1 LARDYPGETTFRSAP
16 AEEKDALEN
25 MAQFGDNVT
34 LVNRTSKSTLT
45 ATWDGMH
52 YHFEPGETPNVPR
65 EIAIAAYKQNPIHG
79 TEDPLG
85 DPDII
90 ESLFGIVGYKHP
102 FGNVVPI
109 EQSAAGERINR
120 SLVMGLGTEAKRV
133 DAGGPSY
140 FEAKLGADKVNL
152 QDDADAGADNVA
164 VAAPAPATMPSG
176 RRR

>member
-1 LARDYPGETTFRSAP
+1 
-16 AEEKDALEN
+16 

-34 LVNRTSKSTLT
+34 LVNRTSKSILT

-52 YHFEPGETPNVPR
+52 YHFEPGAHPNVPR

-90 ESLFGIVGYKHP
+90 ESLIGIVGLKYP
-102 FGNVVPI
+102 FGNVTPI
-109 EQSAAGERINR
+109 EQSKAGERLDR
-120 SLVMGLGTEAKRV
+120 RRVMGLGTAATPI

-140 FEAKLGADKVNL
+140 FDAKMGTEKVDL
-152 QDDADAGADNVA
+152 QDDADAGSNN
-164 VAAPAPATMPSG
+164 APAPPEPPAAATTTGG
-176 RRR
+176 RARR

>member
-1 LARDYPGETTFRSAP
+1 
-16 AEEKDALEN
+16 

-34 LVNRTSKSTLT
+34 LVNRTSKTILT

-52 YHFEPGETPNVPR
+52 YHFEPGEHPNVPR
-65 EIAIAAYKQNPIHG
+65 EIAVAAYKQNPIHG

-102 FGNVVPI
+102 FGNVTPI
-109 EQSAAGERINR
+109 EQSSAGERINR
-120 SLVMGLGTEAKRV
+120 AMVMGLGTEAKRV

-140 FEAKLGADKVNL
+140 FEAKLGTSNVNL
-152 QDDADAGADNVA
+152 QDDADAGSNNAPTPA
-164 VAAPAPATMPSG
+164 AAAAPAG
-176 RRR
+176 RSRR